1 MKMMK
6 RTLLYIAA
14 ALTGAASFTACD
26 NDFEVPP
33 VSGKPFETVETN
45 TTLADVKTEYWS
57 ALSTATT
64 IGYDANGDTLI
75 FKGRVCSS
83 DKSGNIYKNVVI
95 QSVDENGQQVAFTFA
110 VNAYDIYE
118 KFAYGQEVAVKAT
131 GLEIGN
137 YRSLLQLGSISG
149 SSMTFMDESTF
160 FEHVVATAPFA
171 DKKSVVITPTTI
183 AELNTVKADAQQLMM
198 WQSRIV
204 KIENVSFVEAGK
216 PCALGENVSRYI
228 TDESGNRL
236 AVRMSSHADFKENL
250 LPYGTGSVTG
260 IITTFDNSWQ
270 LTMIDFD
277 GLEGFDGEG
286 EEPNPGETVEPAGE
300 GTVESPYNVAK
311 ALEIIAS
318 GNIPEG
324 KVYVEGVVSSIKEID
339 TGNFGNATY
348 YIKDAKG
355 NDEFYIYRG
364 YALGGEKFTADTKL
378 EAGANVVIY
387 GELMNF
393 KGNSPQM
400 GQGNYI
406 YSYNGQTAG
415 GNPGGEPGEPAGDGT
430 VDNPYNVAKTLQLI
444 TSGNITEDK
453 VYVKGIISSIK
464 EVSTSYGNASYYIKD
479 ENGSQEF
486 YIFRGYNLG
495 NTKFTAENEIAVGA
509 TVVVYGQLI
518 NYMDN
523 TPEMAQGNYIYSYN
537 GQTSGSTGGETP
549 NPNPN
554 PNPEPNPDT
563 PEGAI
568 AASALTVPGAATVD
582 GYTITIAQGA
592 GASAPVYNAGTSAVR
607 LYAANT
613 ISVAGSGLTSITFNL
628 ASDAHF
634 RYTTVECSTGAITP
648 TQAKGDT
655 SFTWVG
661 NASEVTFTVGEQ
673 ATLGDDGESK
683 KGQIRFT
690 SLSIN

>member
-6 RTLLYIAA
+6 RTLLYIVA

-250 LPYGTGSVTG
+250 LPYGIGSVTG

-464 EVSTSYGNASYYIKD
+464 VTEADIIYDPARGEMTKQRDNYYPVVRAKDLFQIPDGRDNVEEGILIWVEAGEKSYCLFVDELLGEQQIVVKPMPAYVNSFNIKNYGITGCSILGD
-479 ENGSQEF
+479 GS
-486 YIFRGYNLG
+486 ISIILDIANL
-495 NTKFTAENEIAVGA
+495 
-509 TVVVYGQLI
+509 
-518 NYMDN
+518 
-523 TPEMAQGNYIYSYN
+523 
-537 GQTSGSTGGETP
+537 
-549 NPNPN
+549 
-554 PNPEPNPDT
+554 
-563 PEGAI
+563 
-568 AASALTVPGAATVD
+568 
-582 GYTITIAQGA
+582 
-592 GASAPVYNAGTSAVR
+592 YNAAQ
-607 LYAANT
+607 
-613 ISVAGSGLTSITFNL
+613 
-628 ASDAHF
+628 DAF
-634 RYTTVECSTGAITP
+634 
-648 TQAKGDT
+648 
-655 SFTWVG
+655 
-661 NASEVTFTVGEQ
+661 
-673 ATLGDDGESK
+673 
-683 KGQIRFT
+683 
-690 SLSIN
+690 

>member
-286 EEPNPGETVEPAGE
+286 EEPTPGETVEPAGD

-378 EAGANVVIY
+378 EVGANVVIY

-406 YSYNGQTAG
+406 YSYNGQT
-415 GNPGGEPGEPAGDGT
+415 
-430 VDNPYNVAKTLQLI
+430 
-444 TSGNITEDK
+444 
-453 VYVKGIISSIK
+453 
-464 EVSTSYGNASYYIKD
+464 
-479 ENGSQEF
+479 
-486 YIFRGYNLG
+486 
-495 NTKFTAENEIAVGA
+495 
-509 TVVVYGQLI
+509 
-518 NYMDN
+518 
-523 TPEMAQGNYIYSYN
+523 
-537 GQTSGSTGGETP
+537 SGSTGGET
-549 NPNPN
+549 PNPN

-607 LYAANT
+607 LYAGNT

-634 RYTTVECSTGAITP
+634 RYTVECSTGAITP
-648 TQAKGDT
+648 AQAKGDT

>member
-250 LPYGTGSVTG
+250 LPYGIGSVTG

-415 GNPGGEPGEPAGDGT
+415 GNPGGEPGEQT
-430 VDNPYNVAKTLQLI
+430 V
-444 TSGNITEDK
+444 
-453 VYVKGIISSIK
+453 
-464 EVSTSYGNASYYIKD
+464 
-479 ENGSQEF
+479 
-486 YIFRGYNLG
+486 
-495 NTKFTAENEIAVGA
+495 
-509 TVVVYGQLI
+509 
-518 NYMDN
+518 
-523 TPEMAQGNYIYSYN
+523 
-537 GQTSGSTGGETP
+537 
-549 NPNPN
+549 
-554 PNPEPNPDT
+554 
-563 PEGAI
+563 
-568 AASALTVPGAATVD
+568 
-582 GYTITIAQGA
+582 
-592 GASAPVYNAGTSAVR
+592 
-607 LYAANT
+607 
-613 ISVAGSGLTSITFNL
+613 L
-628 ASDAHF
+628 A
-634 RYTTVECSTGAITP
+634 
-648 TQAKGDT
+648 
-655 SFTWVG
+655 
-661 NASEVTFTVGEQ
+661 
-673 ATLGDDGESK
+673 
-683 KGQIRFT
+683 
-690 SLSIN
+690 

>member
-286 EEPNPGETVEPAGE
+286 EEPTPGETVEPAGD

-378 EAGANVVIY
+378 EVGANVVIY

-406 YSYNGQTAG
+406 YSYNGQT
-415 GNPGGEPGEPAGDGT
+415 
-430 VDNPYNVAKTLQLI
+430 
-444 TSGNITEDK
+444 
-453 VYVKGIISSIK
+453 
-464 EVSTSYGNASYYIKD
+464 
-479 ENGSQEF
+479 
-486 YIFRGYNLG
+486 
-495 NTKFTAENEIAVGA
+495 
-509 TVVVYGQLI
+509 
-518 NYMDN
+518 
-523 TPEMAQGNYIYSYN
+523 
-537 GQTSGSTGGETP
+537 SGSTGGET
-549 NPNPN
+549 PNPN

-607 LYAANT
+607 LYAGNT

-648 TQAKGDT
+648 AQAKGDT